1 MKIKQIMKGMID
13 MMFSIFNLLSN
24 FDSQTQQ
31 LLNNLMEV
39 LLPILYAIGGCGL
52 AFSTIKYAFKIH
64 SGPENKGGYLRH
76 MVWSVL
82 GCSMILMSSGIAHI
96 IFARMLGL
104 L

>member
-1 MKIKQIMKGMID
+1 MID
-13 MMFSIFNLLSN
+13 MMFSIFNLLSSV
-24 FDSQTQQ
+24 DPQTQQ

-64 SGPENKGGYLRH
+64 SDPENKGEYLRH

-82 GCSMILMSSGIAHI
+82 GCALILMSSGIAHI

>member
-1 MKIKQIMKGMID
+1 
-13 MMFSIFNLLSN
+13 MFLSLFNQLASV
-24 FDSQTQQ
+24 DPQTQD
-31 LLNNLMEV
+31 LLTKLMEV
-39 LLPILYAIGGCGL
+39 LLPILYAIGGFGL

-64 SGPENKGGYLRH
+64 SDPENKGEYLRH

-82 GCSMILMSSGIAHI
+82 GCSMILMSSAIAHI